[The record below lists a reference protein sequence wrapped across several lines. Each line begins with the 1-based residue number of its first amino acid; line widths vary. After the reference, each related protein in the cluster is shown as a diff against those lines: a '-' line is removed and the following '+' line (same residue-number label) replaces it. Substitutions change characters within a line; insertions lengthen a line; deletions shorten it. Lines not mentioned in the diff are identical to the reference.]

1 MQTPKIQT
9 TVRRVEMS
17 STKTEKIN
25 NGEYFEQFS
34 IFVRYFKSL
43 PKMWPLIVTPIVVC
57 VLITYFIANHN
68 YVPMYTASTTFT
80 VNIKNEQV
88 ISDQSAFYDNIAA
101 EQMAQTFP
109 YILTSNLLQRR
120 VAADLGTTLTSTI
133 DASVVENTNLLTL
146 SVSDQD
152 PQKAYDTLNAVIKN
166 YPPISEPIVGKVTL
180 NILDETG
187 IPTSP
192 DNPKIFR
199 QEILKGFLIGLF
211 IALMW
216 TFLVFSINKTV
227 ASENEIK
234 KEFGLSHLGSIP
246 KIKNKKRSSNINR
259 YYLITDYDME
269 QTLGEPFRKIRNKI
283 EYLAHQ
289 QGLKKLLVTSASAGE
304 GKSMFSA
311 NLSISLAQAGNRVT
325 LIDCD
330 VRHPTGRMIFKI
342 EPGRGLSDYLKGDLS
357 LEEYINSS
365 RSDILDTDE
374 SLTFLAG
381 GTAVAD
387 GAPLLGS
394 KRMGEL
400 IQHIEKET
408 DYIILDSAPVGILT
422 DSVALSKNIDASI
435 MIIKNDYSR
444 VDIINDAIEHLCEND
459 IQIIGA
465 VFNTANN

>member
-1 MQTPKIQT
+1 
-9 TVRRVEMS
+9 
-17 STKTEKIN
+17 

-34 IFVRYFKSL
+34 FFIRYFKNL
-43 PKMWPLIVTPIVVC
+43 PRMWPLVIIPVVVC
-57 VLITYFIANHN
+57 VCISYLIANHN

-80 VNIKNEQV
+80 VNIKNEQL
-88 ISDQSAFYDNIAA
+88 ISDQSAFYDNVAA

-120 VAADLGTTLTSTI
+120 VAADLGAPLTSSI

-146 SVSDQD
+146 SVSDVD

-187 IPTSP
+187 VPTTQ

-216 TFLVFSINKTV
+216 TLLVFSINKTV
-227 ASENEIK
+227 TSENEIK
-234 KEFGLSHLGSIP
+234 KEFGLSTLGSMP
-246 KIKNKKRSSNINR
+246 RIKSKKRSSNINR
-259 YYLITDYDME
+259 YYLVTDSDMT
-269 QTLGEPFRKIRNKI
+269 QVLGESFRKTRNKI
-283 EYLAHQ
+283 EYIAHQ
-289 QGLKKLLVTSASAGE
+289 QKIKKILITSASAGE

-311 NLSISLAQAGNRVT
+311 NLSISLAQAGNKVT

-342 EPGRGLSDYLKGDLS
+342 EPGCGLSDYLKGDLS
-357 LEEYINSS
+357 LEDYIESS
-365 RSDILDTDE
+365 KTDILRKGE
-374 SLTFLAG
+374 NLTFFAG

-387 GAPLLGS
+387 GTSLLS
-394 KRMGEL
+394 SQRMDEL
-400 IQHIEKET
+400 IIFLEKES

-422 DSVALSKNIDASI
+422 DSVVLSKNVDASI
-435 MIIKNDYSR
+435 LIIKNDYAR